1 MVARGGIEPPTH
13 GFSVRCLMNKIN
25 NLGTKNGDVNGFV
38 NELPTFGNLT
48 SIRNIALRNAGGRMT
63 HQIFNP
69 IKISAFSKH
78 IRGNKTTE
86 SVNGLPAVNPK
97 GIPSFPEMYS
107 HVQSIS
113 PTVPNIPLSVK

>member
-13 GFSVRCLMNKIN
+13 GFSARCLMNKIN

-63 HQIFNP
+63 HQIFDSIKSPLFPNVNVATKLRNP
-69 IKISAFSKH
+69 
-78 IRGNKTTE
+78 
-86 SVNGLPAVNPK
+86 
-97 GIPSFPEMYS
+97 
-107 HVQSIS
+107 
-113 PTVPNIPLSVK
+113 